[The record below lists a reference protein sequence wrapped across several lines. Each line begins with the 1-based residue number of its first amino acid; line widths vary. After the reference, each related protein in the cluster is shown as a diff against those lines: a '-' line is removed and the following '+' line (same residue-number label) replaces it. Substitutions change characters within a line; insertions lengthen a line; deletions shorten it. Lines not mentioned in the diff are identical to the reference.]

1 MAMRTLKL
9 KTRINLAII
18 ILLVIIFAGLGI
30 TLFVTVKREIVTE
43 TDERMRDHVQD
54 LYTILDD
61 HVKLKQEIV
70 DISLN
75 LAHSILYGKGD
86 IVETGELINVKA
98 TNQISK
104 VESDYSIPIWQLNGQ
119 PLYNKPDLVDEIK
132 SKTEQTATIFQKIK
146 DGYLRIATNVLKQDG
161 SRATGTYIPN
171 SSEVVESIEKGI
183 TYFGR
188 AFVVDDWY
196 LTAYEPIKING
207 IVKGILYVGV
217 KEKDYAMIKKIF
229 SDKKY
234 YQNGYPFVVSET
246 GDLLIHPKNEGEN
259 FAQANFF
266 KQLKA
271 SKASDFKSEYIWP
284 ETKEGKDKVQYFK
297 YFEPYKCYISSSI
310 YKSDLYATV
319 NKLLVVITIAM
330 IISIVVFYLILLQI
344 LNPII
349 NKIIMMSNFA
359 KLIANGDLSV
369 NIEDTRKD
377 EIGVLARAL
386 NQMVGKVREVVLAV
400 QTGADN
406 ISATSAQ
413 LSSSSQQTSQ
423 AAIQQASSVEE
434 VSSTMEQMVTTI
446 KKNAQNSCD
455 AEKISNDGAMGISKS
470 YETTK
475 LASQNMLE
483 VSKKITF
490 ITDIAFQTN
499 ILALN
504 AAVEAARAG
513 EHGRGFA
520 VVAAEVRKL
529 AERSKLA
536 AEEIILLSKKGV
548 ALSEEALEILSDMVP
563 QIQLTANLVQGI
575 SNSSMEQSSGAN
587 QINSSILQLND
598 VAQQNASSSEEL
610 SSSAEELSSQ
620 AEQLKELISF
630 FNVENV
636 SSVKS
641 NYTKSEVA
649 DKVINKQQRNNVYD
663 LRRKEKSGFNL
674 QLTEVEE
681 ERYENY

>member
-1 MAMRTLKL
+1 
-9 KTRINLAII
+9 
-18 ILLVIIFAGLGI
+18 
-30 TLFVTVKREIVTE
+30 
-43 TDERMRDHVQD
+43 
-54 LYTILDD
+54 
-61 HVKLKQEIV
+61 
-70 DISLN
+70 
-75 LAHSILYGKGD
+75 
-86 IVETGELINVKA
+86 
-98 TNQISK
+98 
-104 VESDYSIPIWQLNGQ
+104 
-119 PLYNKPDLVDEIK
+119 
-132 SKTEQTATIFQKIK
+132 
-146 DGYLRIATNVLKQDG
+146 
-161 SRATGTYIPN
+161 
-171 SSEVVESIEKGI
+171 
-183 TYFGR
+183 
-188 AFVVDDWY
+188 
-196 LTAYEPIKING
+196 
-207 IVKGILYVGV
+207 
-217 KEKDYAMIKKIF
+217 
-229 SDKKY
+229 
-234 YQNGYPFVVSET
+234 
-246 GDLLIHPKNEGEN
+246 
-259 FAQANFF
+259 
-266 KQLKA
+266 
-271 SKASDFKSEYIWP
+271 
-284 ETKEGKDKVQYFK
+284 
-297 YFEPYKCYISSSI
+297 
-310 YKSDLYATV
+310 
-319 NKLLVVITIAM
+319 
-330 IISIVVFYLILLQI
+330 
-344 LNPII
+344 
-349 NKIIMMSNFA
+349 MMSNFA

>member
-1 MAMRTLKL
+1 M
-9 KTRINLAII
+9 
-18 ILLVIIFAGLGI
+18 
-30 TLFVTVKREIVTE
+30 
-43 TDERMRDHVQD
+43 
-54 LYTILDD
+54 
-61 HVKLKQEIV
+61 
-70 DISLN
+70 
-75 LAHSILYGKGD
+75 
-86 IVETGELINVKA
+86 INVKA